1 MSPATSVIKYKL
13 YDTAFDLQYYTF
25 SLILWYVISLR
36 GVFYSPPSLCSGSAC
51 TDKEPRIRDPLLGI
65 ILTH

>member
-36 GVFYSPPSLCSGSAC
+36 GVFYFPPSLCSGSAC
-51 TDKEPRIRDPLLGI
+51 TDK
-65 ILTH
+65 